1 MKDFFAFSVWDSC
14 LLLLDDG
21 DPPPTLRKR
30 PPEGQK
36 EPKTI
41 SRARVLPIPGAVPAV
56 FPASPSSRARVV
68 LARVLPVPG
77 ALPAV
82 FPASPS
88 APSPCCTRPCS
99 AHPGRPSCHPPDQP
113 PSAPSPCCT
122 GPCSARPGRPSC
134 RPPGQPFFP
143 EPVLYAPVFSCT
155 SARTPARLLA
165 CSPVLRTPALPL
177 ARPPAWPACPP
188 AVSPVRPPACTNLY
202 HLFPALP
209 ARRPCSPARPPACA
223 PPACAPARILMS
235 PAPPWTAR
243 PPVAAGPPSCL
254 PPACPSARPLACRP
268 PARPPTRLPACPLS
282 MSHMPTPMPH
292 VRPCVLGGSTHP
304 HLTRAHSRPAP
315 PHRTTAAP
323 PHTYAGVVGVCC
335 GRNNT
340 APLPP
345 RMGQH

>member
-1 MKDFFAFSVWDSC
+1 LPSRWDSC
-14 LLLLDDG
+14 LLLEDDG

-99 AHPGRPSCHPPDQP
+99 AHPGRPSCRPPGQP
-113 PSAPSPCCT
+113 FFREPSAPSPCCT

-188 AVSPVRPPACTNLY
+188 ACIACIACIACAPARLHQPVSPVPCPARPPPVLACPPACLRSTCLRARPHTNVACPPLDRPTARRRRPALLPAARLPVRPPAC
-202 HLFPALP
+202 
-209 ARRPCSPARPPACA
+209 
-223 PPACAPARILMS
+223 
-235 PAPPWTAR
+235 
-243 PPVAAGPPSCL
+243 L
-254 PPACPSARPLACRP
+254 PPACSPAHP
-268 PARPPTRLPACPLS
+268 PACLPS
-282 MSHMPTPMPH
+282 VYEPH
-292 VRPCVLGGSTHP
+292 ANADA
-304 HLTRAHSRPAP
+304 TRATLRPRWLHTPAP
-315 PHRTTAAP
+315 HPRPFPPCTAAP
-323 PHTYAGVVGVCC
+323 HHRRTAAYVRRG
-335 GRNNT
+335 GRCVLW
-340 APLPP
+340 P
-345 RMGQH
+345 